1 MSGEHNL
8 AKKFYFKGI
17 TKGNKH
23 RYDGQEVKG
32 NLITDKFNA
41 IIVTG
46 SPSTTKYNGI
56 IEVDHC
62 FFVDPETVELCP
74 LK

>member
-1 MSGEHNL
+1 MNSEHNL

-17 TKGNKH
+17 TKGNKNIF
-23 RYDGQEVKG
+23 DGKEVRG
-32 NLITDKFNA
+32 NLITDKFTA
-41 IIVTG
+41 IIATG
-46 SPSTTKYNGI
+46 CPSTTKYNSI

-62 FFVDPETVELCP
+62 FFVDPDTVELCP